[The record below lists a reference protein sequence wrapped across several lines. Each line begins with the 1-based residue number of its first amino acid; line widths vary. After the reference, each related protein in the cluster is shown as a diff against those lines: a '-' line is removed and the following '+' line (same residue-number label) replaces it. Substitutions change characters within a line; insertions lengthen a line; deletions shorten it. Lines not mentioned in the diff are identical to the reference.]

1 MQKQLKISATQ
12 RSKSWVVLLAL
23 FYCFNAQAN
32 DYTYG
37 VSNNAAFFG
46 NTWSMTPK
54 YLGVNGIDGMEISG
68 VIYQYTAVKDLD
80 DDFTV
85 TVQNERADGNGY
97 IIKDTEDWSQKYGM
111 TIRKAIGLP
120 YTPLANFKTDGG
132 SIATTGTGSVEN
144 ASVVYLHRFNQCF
157 DPQSSVNCSGYVTPL
172 PPTPPKFDLY
182 DALEDDSVTK
192 ATKETDQDLI
202 DKDEDQ
208 TDESENEEDEEQ
220 RLDVA
225 LSIGENALTLAN
237 SLTQSSIL
245 IAMNA
250 ATNLQAYYVA
260 QIPSMVYKETLVLK
274 DKGMKDNRRLFRS
287 LTQDRQHNKM
297 VEAQYQ

>member
-1 MQKQLKISATQ
+1 
-12 RSKSWVVLLAL
+12 
-23 FYCFNAQAN
+23 
-32 DYTYG
+32 
-37 VSNNAAFFG
+37 
-46 NTWSMTPK
+46 MTPK

-250 ATNLQAYYVA
+250 ATDLQAYYVA

-274 DKGMKDNRRLFRS
+274 DNGMKDNKRLFRS